1 MLVSQTITP
10 FKDNNKW
17 GYQKGSKTIIVP
29 EYDTAFAFDKTE
41 QVALVANKSQF
52 NKEVNPI
59 TGEEE
64 YAYDYNYID
73 SHNRKLKLLAEHFPD
88 SMFTFPHQQELQYN
102 YQDSSHYFKI
112 LFQSKLYLFSKKGK
126 QLSSGF
132 DNITETKAKGYFE
145 TENNVEFEKQLL
157 RIKGLVDST
166 GFEVVKCKYNQV
178 SVNKEDSSIYCCSA
192 VYNNKLNDDVYNYKG
207 KIIYT
212 HPKHIA
218 FSSKTIHVMKSYVP
232 KEEYMIEN
240 TITGDTYYV
249 DGDNFYY
256 LKSNKALLINK
267 DNWYVMDLITRK
279 KQKVDK
285 ENYFS
290 NLFII
295 SEH

>member
-1 MLVSQTITP
+1 MFISQNITP
-10 FKDNNKW
+10 FKENNKW
-17 GYQKGSKTIIVP
+17 GYQKGSSIIITP
-29 EYDTAFAFDKTE
+29 EYDTAFTFDKTG

-64 YAYDYNYID
+64 YTYDYNYID
-73 SHNRKLKLLAEHFPD
+73 TKNKKLKLLAEHFPD
-88 SMFTFPHQQELQYN
+88 SMFTFPYQQELQLN
-102 YQDSSHYFKI
+102 YQDSSNYFKI

-132 DNITETKAKGYFE
+132 DNILETKARGYFE
-145 TENNVEFEKQLL
+145 TENSTAFEKQLL

-166 GFEVVKCKYNQV
+166 GVEVVKCKYNHV
-178 SVNKEDSSIYCCSA
+178 SINKEDSSIYCCSA
-192 VYNNKLNDDVYNYKG
+192 VYNNKLNDDVYNFKG

-212 HPKHIA
+212 HTKHIA
-218 FSSKTIHVMKSYVP
+218 FSSKTIHVMKSYIP
-232 KEEYMIEN
+232 KEEYIIEN
-240 TITGDTYYV
+240 TVSGVTYNL
-249 DGDNFYY
+249 DGDNFCY
-256 LKSNKALLINK
+256 LKHDKALLVNK
-267 DNWYVMDLITRK
+267 ENWYVIDLKTRK

-285 ENYFS
+285 EVYFL

>member
-1 MLVSQTITP
+1 MLVSQSIIP
-10 FKDNNKW
+10 FKENNKW
-17 GYQKGSKTIIVP
+17 GYKKDSKVIIIP
-29 EYDTAFAFDKTE
+29 EYDTAFAFDKTG

-64 YAYDYNYID
+64 YTYDYYYINN
-73 SHNRKLKLLAEHFPD
+73 HNNKLKLLAEHFPD
-88 SMFTFPHQQELQYN
+88 SMFTFPNQQELQFN
-102 YQDSSHYFKI
+102 YLDSSNYFKI
-112 LFQSKLYLFSKKGK
+112 LFQGKLYLLNKNGK

-145 TENNVEFEKQLL
+145 TENNTEFEKKLL

-166 GFEVVKCKYNQV
+166 GLEVVKCKYNHV
-178 SVNKEDSSIYCCSA
+178 SINKEDSSIYCCSA

-218 FSSKTIHVMKSYVP
+218 FSSKIIHVMKSYIP
-232 KEEYMIEN
+232 KEEFIIEN

-249 DGDNFYY
+249 DGDKFNY
-256 LKSNKALLINK
+256 LKNNKALLINK
-267 DNWYVMDLITRK
+267 DNWYVIDLITRK

-285 ENYFS
+285 EEYFS
-290 NLFII
+290 NLFKIT
-295 SEH
+295 EH

>member
-1 MLVSQTITP
+1 MAI
-10 FKDNNKW
+10 KN
-17 GYQKGSKTIIVP
+17 
-29 EYDTAFAFDKTE
+29 
-41 QVALVANKSQF
+41 QF
-52 NKEVNPI
+52 NKQVNPI

-64 YAYDYNYID
+64 LAYDYHYID
-73 SHNRKLKLLAEHFPD
+73 SKNNKIKLLAVHFPD
-88 SMFTFPHQQELQYN
+88 SMYVFPNQQELQYS
-102 YQDSSHYFKI
+102 YQDSSNYFKI
-112 LFQSKLYLFSKKGK
+112 LFQDKLYLMNKNGK

-145 TENNVEFEKQLL
+145 TENTVEYEKQLL

-192 VYNNKLNDDVYNYKG
+192 VYNNKLNDDVYNYMG
-207 KIIYT
+207 KMIYT

-249 DGDNFYY
+249 DGENLYY
-256 LKSNKALLINK
+256 LKKNKALLIHN
-267 DNWYVMDLITRK
+267 DNWYVMDLVTRK

-285 ENYFS
+285 DDYFS
-290 NLFII
+290 NLFKI

>member
-1 MLVSQTITP
+1 MLISQTITP
-10 FKDNNKW
+10 FKENNKW

-29 EYDTAFAFDKTE
+29 QYDTAFIFDKTE

-64 YAYDYNYID
+64 YTYDYNYINN
-73 SHNRKLKLLAEHFPD
+73 HNNKLKLLAEHFPD
-88 SMFTFPHQQELQYN
+88 SMSTFSHQQELQFN
-102 YQDSSHYFKI
+102 YQDSSNYFKI

-166 GFEVVKCKYNQV
+166 GLEIVKCKYNHV
-178 SVNKEDSSIYCCSA
+178 SINQEDSSIYCCSA

-218 FSSKTIHVMKSYVP
+218 FSSKTIHVMKSYLP
-232 KEEYMIEN
+232 KEEYIIEN
-240 TITGDTYYV
+240 TITGDIYNM
-249 DGDNFYY
+249 DGDNLFY
-256 LKSNKALLINK
+256 LKNDKALLINK
-267 DNWYVMDLITRK
+267 DNWCVLDLKTRK

-285 ENYFS
+285 EEYFY
-290 NLFII
+290 NLFKLT
-295 SEH
+295 EH

>member
-1 MLVSQTITP
+1 
-10 FKDNNKW
+10 
-17 GYQKGSKTIIVP
+17 
-29 EYDTAFAFDKTE
+29 
-41 QVALVANKSQF
+41 
-52 NKEVNPI
+52 
-59 TGEEE
+59 
-64 YAYDYNYID
+64 
-73 SHNRKLKLLAEHFPD
+73 
-88 SMFTFPHQQELQYN
+88 MFTFPHQQELQFN
-102 YQDSSHYFKI
+102 YLDSSNYFKI
-112 LFQSKLYLFSKKGK
+112 LFQGKLYLFSKKGK

-132 DNITETKAKGYFE
+132 DNITETKAKGFFE
-145 TENNVEFEKQLL
+145 TENNTEFEKQLL

-166 GFEVVKCKYNQV
+166 GLEIVKCKYNHV
-178 SVNKEDSSIYCCSA
+178 SINKEDSSIYCCSA

-249 DGDNFYY
+249 DGDNFNY
-256 LKSNKALLINK
+256 LKNNKALLINK

-285 ENYFS
+285 EEYFM
-290 NLFII
+290 NLFKIT
-295 SEH
+295 EH